1 MSLWTVAPE
10 GCNSGV
16 KELALKGTG
25 EARCRPP
32 RRQAWLRGSMV
43 SASKAGFDL
52 REISPLPRNTLH
64 TCGVKAHGSTGQRT
78 SLRSKPEIAGYRG
91 WSRTHTSPKDG
102 TGDLP
107 YPVPVRDSAASG
119 LGHGD
124 NRHLHYLV
132 EFIFVDVGGLRQN
145 AKVSSPPRS
154 DASVGAVIVVGGWE
168 SQPQG
173 EGPQSVGIPAQSNRM
188 VTRRNLQ

>member
-1 MSLWTVAPE
+1 MSLWAVAPE

-64 TCGVKAHGSTGQRT
+64 TCGVKAHGSTGRRT
-78 SLRSKPEIAGYRG
+78 SLMRPDTAGYRG
-91 WSRTHTSPKDG
+91 WARTHPSPKDG
-102 TGDLP
+102 TGNLH

-119 LGHGD
+119 LGHRD
-124 NRHLHYLV
+124 NRHLPYLA
-132 EFIFVDVGGLRQN
+132 EFIFVNVGGLRQT

-154 DASVGAVIVVGGWE
+154 GASGGAVIVVRGWE

-173 EGPQSVGIPAQSNRM
+173 EGPQSVGNPAQSNRM
-188 VTRRNLQ
+188 ATQRNL